1 MPEAPSAGSSGGRGG
16 EERALQLPA
25 PALLF
30 GPAGP
35 SLDELGSS
43 VITIC
48 DADGPVRDAGASPVW
63 RHRHDK
69 RKTGFVTFSPA

>member
-35 SLDELGSS
+35 SLDDS
-43 VITIC
+43 VQVLLRS
-48 DADGPVRDAGASPVW
+48 AMQMGPCAMPG
-63 RHRHDK
+63 
-69 RKTGFVTFSPA
+69 PALWIE